1 MTAPDCPDP
10 INCPVPSP
18 GEFDLRR
25 LKTRRMDSD
34 THFFSAYP
42 VKHKDQL
49 FNPGRGDSRFAPL
62 SDGTGGFVPTLCGA
76 MTRTTALLESVFH
89 DVHITGRR
97 QISRAIDLAGWELAE
112 LSNREPLHLVD
123 FSEQGLVHLGLVR
136 PDGNAA
142 RERLV
147 FTTAAHYPCTRQ
159 WSERVH
165 ARGHVGRT
173 LPHGIGWH
181 SRIAELAAAD
191 AVLLA
196 DLFGEA
202 TSAAFM
208 LFGDRV
214 RTDRAD
220 WDVWYDVADLS
231 APAADALVLAVA
243 EQLKVTIV

>member
-1 MTAPDCPDP
+1 
-10 INCPVPSP
+10 
-18 GEFDLRR
+18 
-25 LKTRRMDSD
+25 MDSD
-34 THFFSAYP
+34 THFFSAYRL
-42 VKHKDQL
+42 KHKDQL

-62 SDGTGGFVPTLCGA
+62 SDGTDGFVPTLYGA

-89 DVHITGRR
+89 DVHTTGRR
-97 QISRAIDLAGWELAE
+97 QISRAIRPHRLGIGRAEQARAAATCRLLRARTGPPGARPPRWECGA
-112 LSNREPLHLVD
+112 
-123 FSEQGLVHLGLVR
+123 Q
-136 PDGNAA
+136 
-142 RERLV
+142 RLV
-147 FTTAAHYPCTRQ
+147 STTAAHYPCTRQ

-165 ARGHVGRT
+165 ARGHIGRT

-196 DLFGEA
+196 DLLGEA
-202 TSAAFM
+202 TSVAFM

>member
-1 MTAPDCPDP
+1 
-10 INCPVPSP
+10 
-18 GEFDLRR
+18 
-25 LKTRRMDSD
+25 MDSD
-34 THFFSAYP
+34 THFFSAYR

-49 FNPGRGDSRFAPL
+49 FNPGKGDSRFAPL
-62 SDGTGGFVPTLCGA
+62 PDGAGGFLPTLYGA

-89 DVHITGRR
+89 DVHTTGRR
-97 QISRAIDLAGWELAE
+97 QVSRAIDLAGWGLAE
-112 LSNREPLHLVD
+112 LSGREPLHLVD
-123 FSEQGLVHLGLVR
+123 FYEQGLVHLGLVR

-147 FTTAAHYPCTRQ
+147 STTAAHYPCTRQ

-181 SRIAELAAAD
+181 PRIAELAAAD

-196 DLFGEA
+196 DLLGEA

-220 WDVWYDVADLS
+220 WEVWNDVADLS